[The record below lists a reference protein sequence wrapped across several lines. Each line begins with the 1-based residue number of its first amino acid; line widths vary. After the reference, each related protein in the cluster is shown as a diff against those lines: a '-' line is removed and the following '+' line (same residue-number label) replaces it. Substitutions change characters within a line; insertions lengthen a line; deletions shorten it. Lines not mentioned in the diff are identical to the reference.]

1 MDENYICSMKDNE
14 RPTLTV
20 KLKPYLQE
28 YLRSELRRSHVSK
41 RNILGV
47 ILMPLLERRPAG
59 IPPFMPKGA
68 EFITFTLPFTRDI
81 NIRGDVWISPVNQE
95 MLEKYLEWYFKQ
107 LFFNYMNDKVRY
119 CGSFKKAILQF
130 CADYEFAMN
139 HINYEM
145 LKKDYYR
152 KRKRKKDEKS
162 LPLSVPGLSPGFY
175 GIYVSLN

>member
-1 MDENYICSMKDNE
+1 MDENYICSMKDE
-14 RPTLTV
+14 RPTITV

-28 YLRSELRRSHVSK
+28 YIRSELRRAHASK
-41 RNILGV
+41 RNILGI
-47 ILMPLLERRPAG
+47 ILMPLLEKLPAG
-59 IPPFMPKGA
+59 MPPFMPKGA
-68 EFITFTLPFTRDI
+68 DFITFTLPFTRDI
-81 NIRGDVWISPVNQE
+81 DIRGDVWISPANQE
-95 MLEKYLEWYFKQ
+95 MLEKYLEWHFKQ

-152 KRKRKKDEKS
+152 KRKKKKEEKS
-162 LPLSVPGLSPGFY
+162 FPLSVPGLSPGFY

>member
-1 MDENYICSMKDNE
+1 
-14 RPTLTV
+14 
-20 KLKPYLQE
+20 
-28 YLRSELRRSHVSK
+28 
-41 RNILGV
+41 
-47 ILMPLLERRPAG
+47 
-59 IPPFMPKGA
+59 MPKGA

-81 NIRGDVWISPVNQE
+81 DIRGDVWISPANQE
-95 MLEKYLEWYFKQ
+95 MLEKYLEWHFKQ

-152 KRKRKKDEKS
+152 KRKKKKEEKS
-162 LPLSVPGLSPGFY
+162 FPLSVPGLSPGFY

>member
-1 MDENYICSMKDNE
+1 MKDEE

-59 IPPFMPKGA
+59 IPPFIPKGA

-139 HINYEM
+139 HINNEM

>member
-1 MDENYICSMKDNE
+1 MDENYICSMKDND

-59 IPPFMPKGA
+59 IPPLMPKGA

>member
-1 MDENYICSMKDNE
+1 MDENYICSMKDSE

-47 ILMPLLERRPAG
+47 ILMPLLEKRPAG
-59 IPPFMPKGA
+59 IPPIMPKG
-68 EFITFTLPFTRDI
+68 EDFITFTLPFTRDI

-152 KRKRKKDEKS
+152 KRKRKKEEKS
-162 LPLSVPGLSPGFY
+162 FPLSVPGLSPGFY